1 MQNVECKC
9 ELLDAELARLMLT
22 GIGAKPVGAFTQTDT
37 FYHIPDGRLLRRETT
52 GDAPE
57 YLFYHRLNR
66 VTPRLAHFT
75 VYNEQEMR
83 TRFGASPL
91 PIRVVVH
98 KTRVVWMLGEVVIHL
113 DHVDGLGDFIEFVV
127 LVRRD
132 RHAGIC
138 HRAINEARRKLAP
151 ALGGMIATSYADM
164 LADEMQD
171 RPRLAPPHNPSEFPP
186 AA

>member
-9 ELLDAELARLMLT
+9 EVQDAELARLML
-22 GIGAKPVGAFTQTDT
+22 IGVGARHVGALTQVDT
-37 FYHIPDGRLLRRETT
+37 FYRIPDGRLLRRETT

-57 YLFYHRLNR
+57 YLFYHRHNR

-83 TRFGASPL
+83 TRFGATPL
-91 PIRVVVH
+91 PVWVVVH
-98 KTRVVWMLGEVVIHL
+98 KTRDIWMQGDVTIHL
-113 DHVDGLGDFIEFVV
+113 DHVDNLGDFAEFVV

-138 HRAINEARRKLAP
+138 HRAINELRQQLAP

-171 RPRLAPPHNPSEFPP
+171 RPRLEPPPPP

>member
-9 ELLDAELARLMLT
+9 ELRDAALARVILT
-22 GIGAKPVGAFTQTDT
+22 GLGAKRVSAQTQVDT
-37 FYHIPDGRLLRRETT
+37 FFRVTDGRLLRRETP
-52 GDAPE
+52 GDPPE

-66 VTPRLAHFT
+66 VTPRLAHFNI
-75 VYNEQEMR
+75 YSEEEMR
-83 TRFGASPL
+83 TRFGSTPM
-91 PIRVVVH
+91 PIWIIVR
-98 KTRVVWMLGEVVIHL
+98 KTRLVWVLGEVNIHI

-138 HRAINEARRKLAP
+138 HRAINDLRQSLAP
-151 ALGGMIATSYADM
+151 ALGGMIATGYADM
-164 LADEMQD
+164 LADEMED
-171 RPRLAPPHNPSEFPP
+171 RPRLEPPPSQIPP